1 MVNRQSN
8 KSLKYIGNIGL
19 IISIFIFVSGLV
31 SQNALGL
38 LLSVSV
44 IWASLVIY
52 NFDRRRFAL
61 FSFYITFFAFLLGTA
76 IVGYFDNE

>member
-31 SQNALGL
+31 SQNSLGL

-44 IWASLVIY
+44 IWTSLVIY
-52 NFDRRRFAL
+52 NFDRQRFAL
-61 FSFYITFFAFLLGTA
+61 FSFFCL
-76 IVGYFDNE
+76 EQQS